1 MCCIQMSF
9 WDEKE
14 AKILF
19 QELPFYDLIEKPCIS
34 VKNIDLL
41 QEVPFYDQLS
51 IAKIS
56 QIFERYTRSYKV
68 EIID

>member
-19 QELPFYDLIEKPCIS
+19 QELPFYVLIEKPCIS
-34 VKNIDLL
+34 VKNTDLL
-41 QEVPFYDQLS
+41 QDVPFYDQLS

-56 QIFERYTRSYKV
+56 QIFERYKRSYKV